1 MYHKLSDEQLEAFE
15 CAGLIEDR
23 SSNYRAL
30 AWYAQNHVTNIQE
43 MLYRITKP
51 LQDWNYIDSLR
62 EIIANTEDHLRNGS
76 LRCTREVEVWLSAT
90 GRVSSKPP
98 THHTSLLTIISQCL

>member
-1 MYHKLSDEQLEAFE
+1 MYHEFSDDEFEAFE

-23 SSNYRAL
+23 SSNYRTL

-51 LQDWNYIDSLR
+51 LQGWNHVDPLR
-62 EIIANTEDHLRNGS
+62 EIIANTEDHLCNGS

-98 THHTSLLTIISQCL
+98 TQIIRHC